1 MRPSVIFLFLVVCC
15 VFVQGGLIA
24 AAHQRQAGSEEAR
37 TRMVRAVEQFGLSDL
52 CIATDARYIRHVA
65 ISDRLAPFMDH
76 PGSIEHF
83 PTGSFWIP
91 ER

>member
-1 MRPSVIFLFLVVCC
+1 MFLLLLAVCAFLQV
-15 VFVQGGLIA
+15 GLIA
-24 AAHQRQAGSEEAR
+24 AGHQRVAGSEEAR
-37 TRMVRAVEQFGLSDL
+37 SRMVKAVELFGLSDL
-52 CIATDARYIRHVA
+52 CIATDARYIRHLAV
-65 ISDRLAPFMDH
+65 SDRLAPFMDY

>member
-1 MRPSVIFLFLVVCC
+1 M
-15 VFVQGGLIA
+15 IA
-24 AAHQRQAGSEEAR
+24 AAHQQLADSEEAR
-37 TRMVRAVEQFGLSDL
+37 TKMVKAVEIFGLSDL
-52 CIATDARYIRHVA
+52 CIATDARYIRHLAV
-65 ISDRLAPFMDH
+65 SDGLAPFMDH

>member
-1 MRPSVIFLFLVVCC
+1 MRSSVKFLLLVAFCVC
-15 VFVQGGLIA
+15 FQAGLIA
-24 AAHQRQAGSEEAR
+24 LAHQRLVGAEEAR
-37 TRMVRAVEQFGLSDL
+37 SRMVRAVEVFGLSDL
-52 CIATDARYIRHVA
+52 CIATDARYIRHLAV
-65 ISDRLAPFMDH
+65 SDRLAPFMDH

>member
-1 MRPSVIFLFLVVCC
+1 MRPSIKFLLFVAFCIFF
-15 VFVQGGLIA
+15 QAGLIA
-24 AAHQRQAGSEEAR
+24 AAQQRLAGSEEAR
-37 TRMVRAVEQFGLSDL
+37 SKMVRAVHVFGLSDL
-52 CIATDARYIRHVA
+52 CIATDARYIRHLAV
-65 ISDRLAPFMDH
+65 SDRLAPFMDH

>member
-1 MRPSVIFLFLVVCC
+1 MQV
-15 VFVQGGLIA
+15 GLIA
-24 AAHQRQAGSEEAR
+24 AAHQQLADSEEAR
-37 TRMVRAVEQFGLSDL
+37 IKMVKAVEIFGLSDL
-52 CIATDARYIRHVA
+52 CIATDARYIRHLAV
-65 ISDRLAPFMDH
+65 SDRLAPFMDH

>member
-1 MRPSVIFLFLVVCC
+1 MRPSVKFFLLAVFC
-15 VFVQGGLIA
+15 VLLQGVLMA
-24 AAHQRQAGSEEAR
+24 AAQQRLSESEEAR
-37 TRMVRAVEQFGLSDL
+37 GTMVKTVQVFGLSDL
-52 CIATDARYIRHVA
+52 CIATDARYIRHLAV
-65 ISDRLAPFMDH
+65 SDRLAPFMDH

>member
-1 MRPSVIFLFLVVCC
+1 MRPSVKFLILLAVCTS
-15 VFVQGGLIA
+15 FQAGLMA
-24 AAHQRQAGSEEAR
+24 VAHQRMKNSAEAR
-37 TRMVRAVEQFGLSDL
+37 SKMVTAVHVFGLSDL
-52 CIATDARYIRHVA
+52 CIATDARYIRHLAV
-65 ISDRLAPFMDH
+65 SDRLAPFMDH

>member
-1 MRPSVIFLFLVVCC
+1 
-15 VFVQGGLIA
+15 
-24 AAHQRQAGSEEAR
+24 
-37 TRMVRAVEQFGLSDL
+37 MVRAVEVFGLSDL
-52 CIATDARYIRHVA
+52 CIATDARYIRHLAV
-65 ISDRLAPFMDH
+65 SDRLAPFMDH

>member
-1 MRPSVIFLFLVVCC
+1 MRPSVKFLLLVAFCI
-15 VFVQGGLIA
+15 FVQSGLIA
-24 AAHQRQAGSEEAR
+24 TAHQKLASSEEAR

-52 CIATDARYIRHVA
+52 CIATDARYIRHLAV
-65 ISDRLAPFMDH
+65 SDQLAPFMDH

-91 ER
+91 EH

>member
-1 MRPSVIFLFLVVCC
+1 MRLSVKFLLLLAVCLC
-15 VFVQGGLIA
+15 LQAGLITA
-24 AAHQRQAGSEEAR
+24 SHQRLIGSEEAR
-37 TRMVRAVEQFGLSDL
+37 NRMNRAVALFGLSDL
-52 CIATDARYIRHVA
+52 CIATDARYIRHLAV
-65 ISDRLAPFMDH
+65 SDRIAPFMDH

>member
-1 MRPSVIFLFLVVCC
+1 MRLSVKFLLLLAVCVC
-15 VFVQGGLIA
+15 FQAGLITA
-24 AAHQRQAGSEEAR
+24 AYHRLVGSEGAR
-37 TRMVRAVEQFGLSDL
+37 SKMVRVVEVFGLSDL
-52 CIATDARYIRHVA
+52 CIATDARYIRHLAV
-65 ISDRLAPFMDH
+65 SDRLAPFMDH

>member
-1 MRPSVIFLFLVVCC
+1 MRSSVKFLLLLAFCVCVQAGLVV
-15 VFVQGGLIA
+15 V
-24 AAHQRQAGSEEAR
+24 AHQRLAGSEEAR
-37 TRMVRAVEQFGLSDL
+37 TKMMGAVELFGLSDL
-52 CIATDARYIRHVA
+52 CIATDARYIRHLAV
-65 ISDRLAPFMDH
+65 SDRLAPFMDH